1 LLQESRNKHTVTC
14 NLREQDGREIIRDFV
29 RNGHNVLENFRLG
42 TLERWGLGY
51 EDLSGIDLALI
62 MGRISGYGQDGLA
75 NHQAI
80 DDIVEGWT

>member
-1 LLQESRNKHTVTC
+1 MSNEADT
-14 NLREQDGREIIRDFV
+14 IA
-29 RNGHNVLENFRLG
+29 
-42 TLERWGLGY
+42 
-51 EDLSGIDLALI
+51 DLALI